1 MDIAWLSTYLKKSFR
16 KAFKTVRNQDV
27 TYKEIVE
34 NEINS
39 TPAKWVFIWN

>member
-1 MDIAWLSTYLKKSFR
+1 MTWRFTYLKKSFR

-27 TYKEIVE
+27 MYKEIVE

-39 TPAKWVFIWN
+39 TPAKWEFIWN